1 MLRKVGA
8 NSNMAFFTSEY
19 ECKLDAKGRLVLPA
33 KVKNSLPEASKHELY
48 IQKGFEQNLLLYPV
62 LEYKK
67 IQARFSA
74 LSDFDPEQRKLKRQF
89 FMSITQVELDS
100 AGRILLPKA
109 VLAHAH
115 LEKEVKMI
123 GMGSHLEMWNP
134 QLIEENQITDP
145 EEYSAL
151 AQKYLAN

>member
-1 MLRKVGA
+1 
-8 NSNMAFFTSEY
+8 MAFFTSEY

-33 KVKNSLPEASKHELY
+33 KVKNSLPEASMHELY
-48 IQKGFEQNLLLYPV
+48 IQKGFEQNLILYPM

-74 LSDFDPEQRKLKRQF
+74 LNDYDPEQRKLKRQF
-89 FMSITQVELDS
+89 FRSITQVELDS
-100 AGRILLPKA
+100 AGRILLPKG
-109 VLAHAH
+109 VLAHAK
-115 LEKEVKMI
+115 LEKELIMI

-134 QLIEENQITDP
+134 QLFEENQITDP

-151 AQKYLAN
+151 AQKYLAD